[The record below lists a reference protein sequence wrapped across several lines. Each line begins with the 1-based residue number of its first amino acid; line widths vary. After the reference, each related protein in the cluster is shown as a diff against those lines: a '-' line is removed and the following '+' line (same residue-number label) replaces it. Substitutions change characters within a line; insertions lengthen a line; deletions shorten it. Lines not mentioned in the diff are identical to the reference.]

1 MHLDKLLHT
10 ESGRYLM
17 SMLLGFGIATIFR
30 STCKGRN
37 CLVFNAPPL
46 DEIDDKIFQYDNKCY
61 KYNYKMEACS
71 NKKRTVELA

>member
-10 ESGRYLM
+10 ESGKYLM

-46 DEIDDKIFQYDNKCY
+46 DEIDDKIFQYNDKCY
-61 KYNYKMEACS
+61 KYKYKMETCT
-71 NKKRTVELA
+71 NKKRTVEMF